1 MRPTWINICGGIAL
15 VVCSLLIGDPAGAQ
29 QCDTDFDAPHARIQ
43 LEFLSRINHPWP
55 TPSAPPVCIKFS
67 TSSVAYDPATH
78 RLFVANPFQGLLEI
92 YDLADPRKPSLFAD
106 PGNPVHLGGP
116 HCIASNPVRCFR
128 PNHVAVA
135 DGVVAVAVTN
145 EIPTDPGRLVLMKT
159 DGTDQREL
167 VVGPSPTWVA
177 FTPDRTKIVV
187 ANQGVPSADYSV
199 DPEGSISIVE
209 DWQSSAPHVVPVE
222 LQPFNSRKEELI
234 SRGVRIFGPCLSTS
248 SCEVTVAQDLEPV
261 ALVIS
266 ADSRKAWITFE
277 TNNVLGVLDIAGQ
290 RITDIRSFGLKDHS
304 RWWNRLDASDDQ
316 EFDLRTWPLLGMYQP
331 NGIDILTTHGRNYLI
346 TANRGNWREGS
357 AFPDNTEKTTV
368 ADACHA
374 GSLKPRL
381 CDRLSG
387 APDISIT
394 RYPYRYTADE
404 NAPLPGAYSY
414 GGRSFAIW
422 TPEGRLVYDSGA
434 ALEAITHRAC
444 PSYFNSQSDQNT
456 FDDRSDEKGPEPEG
470 VAVADLAGRSF
481 AFVSLRRIGGIVAFD
496 VSEPSFPLFQQYI
509 NSRNFS
515 VEPKDLPAGYPSEY
529 FVNCAAGDLQGVKPV
544 FVRGTDAPT
553 GDPLL
558 LLVNN
563 YSGTVAIFK
572 VRVRW

>member
-1 MRPTWINICGGIAL
+1 MRPTWTNICGGIAL
-15 VVCSLLIGDPAGAQ
+15 ITCSLLIDNAAWAQ
-29 QCDTDFDAPHARIQ
+29 QCDTDFGAPHARVQ
-43 LEFLSRINHPWP
+43 LEFLSRINHPTP
-55 TPSAPPVCIKFS
+55 TAPSVCIKFS

-78 RLFVANPFQGLLEI
+78 RLFVANPLQALLEI
-92 YDLADPRKPSLFAD
+92 YDFAD
-106 PGNPVHLGGP
+106 PGNPRLINVVVLGGP
-116 HCIASNPVRCFR
+116 NCDRTSPVVCFR

-135 DGVVAVAVTN
+135 EGVVAVAVTN
-145 EIPTDPGRLVLMKT
+145 EIPTEPGKLVLTDT
-159 DGTDQREL
+159 DGKIRQEL

-187 ANQGVPSADYSV
+187 ANQGVPSADYSI
-199 DPEGSISIVE
+199 DPEGSISIIE
-209 DWQSSAPHVVPVE
+209 DWQSSAPKVNPVK
-222 LQPFNSRKEELI
+222 LRPFNSRKEELI

-248 SCEVTVAQDLEPV
+248 ACEVTVAQDLEPV
-261 ALVIS
+261 SLVIS

-277 TNNVLGVLDIAGQ
+277 TNNALGVLDIVGR

-331 NGIDILTTHGRNYLI
+331 NGIDILTTHGRKYLI
-346 TANRGNWREGS
+346 TANRGNWRESS
-357 AFPDNTEKTTV
+357 AFPPDDTEKTTV
-368 ADACHA
+368 AEACAA

-381 CDRLSG
+381 CDRLNG
-387 APDISIT
+387 ALDVSIT
-394 RYPYRYTADE
+394 RYPYRYTTDE

-470 VAVADLAGRSF
+470 VAVADIAGREF

-496 VSEPSFPLFQQYI
+496 VSEPWFPLFQQYI

-515 VEPKDLPAGYPSEY
+515 VEPKYLPAGFPSEY
-529 FVNCAAGDLQGVKPV
+529 YVNCAAGDLQGVKPV
-544 FVRGTDAPT
+544 FVKGTDAPAA
-553 GDPLL
+553 DPLL

-563 YSGTVAIFK
+563 YSGSVAIFR